1 MQQRGLM
8 TAPIQ
13 FEGYTQ
19 NEKMNI
25 CIPLLN
31 PLSPQKSGRN
41 HPNAARVSAIVP
53 ACRARLLRK
62 IPKSLIACHYHVQK
76 FSIAFVH

>member
-8 TAPIQ
+8 TGPIQ

-19 NEKMNI
+19 NFQFLK
-25 CIPLLN
+25 IP
-31 PLSPQKSGRN
+31 SPFQESGGN

>member
-8 TAPIQ
+8 TGPIQ

-19 NEKMNI
+19 NFQLNI
-25 CIPLLN
+25 YLFLKIP
-31 PLSPQKSGRN
+31 SPFQESEGN
-41 HPNAARVSAIVP
+41 HLNAARVSAIVP